1 MNRCTIH
8 AAGTELRVGFKFDGQ
23 EWNLVKDALKEIPGA
38 HWSAPT
44 KVWVIP
50 AAYHRR
56 VLAWAKEW
64 FDAGEIS
71 DLSQEDEPRWESRQE
86 APQQRP
92 APPLDAAYRALF
104 LQPCAPPW
112 AVTAVYRAAAKELHP
127 DAGGSHDRMVAVNR
141 AVETLRKAGM
151 VRP

>member
-1 MNRCTIH
+1 MNRCTFRKGSCGDLVAKFSLGEDFY
-8 AAGTELRVGFKFDGQ
+8 AAVEALKTIPGARFDGQ
-23 EWNLVKDALKEIPGA
+23 AKAWSIPCA
-38 HWSAPT
+38 HR
-44 KVWVIP
+44 
-50 AAYHRR
+50 RR
-56 VLAWAKEW
+56 VLAWAGRW

-71 DLSQEDEPRWESRQE
+71 DLSQEDEPRWESRRE